1 MADDPGPILLVD
13 DNSEI
18 IVTTARYLRARGLHV
33 LTSNSSLGVSSLIRR
48 HAPALIVLDIMM
60 PALDGNAL
68 VQVLKNHG
76 LARTTPIIFY
86 SAVDEEQLYALARD
100 TPGASYVP
108 KSEGLGALYTAI
120 QLALGLSPEPAVV
133 TPDAIV

>member
-1 MADDPGPILLVD
+1 MADDCGPILLVD

-18 IVTTARYLRARGLHV
+18 LDTTARYVRARGLEV
-33 LTSNSSLGVSSLIRR
+33 LTSNSSIGVSSLVRR
-48 HAPALIVLDIMM
+48 HAPSLIVLDIMM

-68 VQVLKNHG
+68 VPVLRSHG

-86 SAVDEEQLYALARD
+86 SAVDEEQLYAMAHQ

-108 KSEGLGALYTAI
+108 KSEGLGALYAAI
-120 QLALGLSPEPAVV
+120 QLALEPSVSARVV
-133 TPDAIV
+133 ARADGV